1 MNALRTWG
9 QGKIVATSLLTKVVS
24 IVSESI
30 FLKHAYLSIP
40 LFFLPLYTHTLFRPI
55 FSPII
60 EHAYFSSTLFT
71 MFFPSTSILALGA
84 FSLLASA
91 GHAGANRQELQNHN
105 SRRQVPAG
113 FVEVPLAEL
122 QMLQSEYTTFHGW
135 MTAYLSSANS
145 SDLQTAQLNQD
156 VQAYDMWINLFLSKY
171 ANNSSTPAATS
182 TPAAASTPAPAN
194 LPSASATAAAPYA
207 VVANSSTDSSFN
219 AQSSSNLAV
228 YYGQSPATDDFT
240 LEQICQDDNVDIVV
254 LAFLTTFY
262 GPAGQPVI
270 NFGPATGG
278 TPTLGAQKI
287 NATGLLDC
295 PFLAKNITT
304 CQSLGKKVLLSLGGA
319 TGVTNFT
326 SDAQATSFA
335 NNLWNLFGG
344 GMTDSDMR
352 PFGSVKID
360 GFDVDN
366 EDHSTTYYN
375 TFVSALR
382 STYSGDKTKQYYISG
397 APQCPRPDASI
408 PLAAMQTMDF
418 VFVQFYNN
426 AMAGCDIGQPGFIDS
441 FKAWSGDLNGN
452 STVAG
457 KGPKLYIGAP
467 ACLACAGKGYL
478 DPANMTSVIKS
489 AMTAGVSNFG
499 GVMLWDGS
507 EAKNNTGAEGDYLQV
522 VKSALV

>member
-1 MNALRTWG
+1 MFN
-9 QGKIVATSLLTKVVS
+9 
-24 IVSESI
+24 
-30 FLKHAYLSIP
+30 Y
-40 LFFLPLYTHTLFRPI
+40 PI
-55 FSPII
+55 SV
-60 EHAYFSSTLFT
+60 
-71 MFFPSTSILALGA
+71 LALGA
-84 FSLLASA
+84 ISLLASA
-91 GHAGANRQELQNHN
+91 GHAGAYTQIHN
-105 SRRQVPAG
+105 SRRQTSAG
-113 FVEVPLAEL
+113 FVNIPLAEL

-135 MTAYLSSANS
+135 MAAYLSSANS
-145 SDLQTAQLNQD
+145 TDPRAAQLSQD
-156 VQAYDMWINLFLSKY
+156 VQAYDMWINIFLSKY
-171 ANNSSTPAATS
+171 AATPAAS
-182 TPAAASTPAPAN
+182 SSPVAA
-194 LPSASATAAAPYA
+194 SASAAATSSQVSPSVAPPYPA
-207 VVANSSTDSSFN
+207 MANSSNTNGSFS
-219 AQSSSNLAV
+219 AQSSKNLAV
-228 YYGQSPATDDFT
+228 YYGQSPATDNFT
-240 LEQICQDDNVDIVV
+240 LEQMCQDNNVDIVV
-254 LAFLTTFY
+254 LAFLTTFF

-278 TPTLGAQKI
+278 NPTLGAQKI

-319 TGVTNFT
+319 NGITNFT

-335 NNLWNLFGG
+335 KNLWNLFGG
-344 GMTDSDMR
+344 GMTNSDMR

-366 EDHSTTYYN
+366 EDHSTKYYN

-441 FKAWSGDLNGN
+441 FKAWSNDLSGN

-467 ACLACAGKGYL
+467 ACETCAGKGYL
-478 DPANMTSVIKS
+478 DPTNMTSVIKS
-489 AMTAGVSNFG
+489 AMTAGISNFG

-507 EAKNNTGAEGDYLQV
+507 EAKNNTGAGGDYLEM
-522 VKSALV
+522 VKSALVA

>member
-1 MNALRTWG
+1 
-9 QGKIVATSLLTKVVS
+9 
-24 IVSESI
+24 
-30 FLKHAYLSIP
+30 
-40 LFFLPLYTHTLFRPI
+40 
-55 FSPII
+55 
-60 EHAYFSSTLFT
+60 
-71 MFFPSTSILALGA
+71 MFYPSTSLVALVA
-84 FSLLASA
+84 ISLLASA
-91 GHAGANRQELQNHN
+91 GHAGAYRQEPQNHN
-105 SRRQVPAG
+105 SRRQAPAG

-122 QMLQSEYTTFHGW
+122 QMLQSEYATFHGW

-145 SDLQTAQLNQD
+145 TDLQTAQLSQD
-156 VQAYDMWINLFLSKY
+156 VQAYDMWINIFLNKY
-171 ANNSSTPAATS
+171 ANSTIA
-182 TPAAASTPAPAN
+182 PAAATPPPAK
-194 LPSASATAAAPYA
+194 ATATAPYS
-207 VVANSSTDSSFN
+207 VLVNSSANGTLN

-228 YYGQSPATDDFT
+228 YYGQSPATDNYT
-240 LEQICQDDNVDIVV
+240 LEQICQDQNVDIVV

-262 GPAGQPVI
+262 GPGGQPSI
-270 NFGPATGG
+270 DFGSAGGG
-278 TPTLGAQKI
+278 TPTHGAQKI

-319 TGVTNFT
+319 SGVTNFT

-335 NNLWNLFGG
+335 SNLWNLFGG

-352 PFGSVKID
+352 PFGSVRID

-366 EDHSTTYYN
+366 EDHSTAHYN

-382 STYSGDKTKQYYISG
+382 STFSGDKTKQYYISG

-426 AMAGCDIGQPGFIDS
+426 AAAGCDIGQPGFIDS
-441 FKAWSGDLNGN
+441 FKAWSGDLSGN

-467 ACLACAGKGYL
+467 ACKTCAGKGYL

-489 AMTAGVSNFG
+489 AMTAGIGNFG

-507 EAKNNTGAEGDYLQV
+507 EAKNNTGADGDYLQV
-522 VKSALV
+522 VKSALG

>member
-1 MNALRTWG
+1 M
-9 QGKIVATSLLTKVVS
+9 
-24 IVSESI
+24 
-30 FLKHAYLSIP
+30 FY
-40 LFFLPLYTHTLFRPI
+40 
-55 FSPII
+55 
-60 EHAYFSSTLFT
+60 SSTCT
-71 MFFPSTSILALGA
+71 LALCA
-84 FSLLASA
+84 ISLLASA
-91 GHAGANRQELQNHN
+91 GHAEADSRDAQNHY
-105 SRRQVPAG
+105 SRRQAPAG
-113 FVEVPLAEL
+113 LVEVPLAEL

-145 SDLQTAQLNQD
+145 TDPQAAQLSQD
-156 VQAYDMWINLFLSKY
+156 VQAYDMWINIFLSKY
-171 ANNSSTPAATS
+171 ANSTSA
-182 TPAAASTPAPAN
+182 PAAASTTAA
-194 LPSASATAAAPYA
+194 ASTAAATATAPYA
-207 VVANSSTDSSFN
+207 VMGNSSTNSSFN

-228 YYGQSPATDDFT
+228 YYGQSPATIKYT
-240 LEQICQDDNVDIVV
+240 LEEMCQDDNVDIVV
-254 LAFLTTFY
+254 LAFLTTFF
-262 GPAGQPVI
+262 GPAGEPVI

-278 TPTLGAQKI
+278 TPTLGAQKV

-304 CQSLGKKVLLSLGGA
+304 CQSLGKKVMLSLGGA

-344 GMTDSDMR
+344 GMIDSDLR
-352 PFGSVKID
+352 PFGSVVID

-382 STYSGDKTKQYYISG
+382 SAYAGDKTKQYYISG

-441 FKAWSGDLNGN
+441 FKAWSGDLSGN

-467 ACLACAGKGYL
+467 ACEECAGKGYL

-489 AMTAGVSNFG
+489 AMTAGISNFG

-507 EAKNNTGAEGDYLQV
+507 EAKNNTGAEGDYLKV
-522 VKSALV
+522 VKSALG

>member
-1 MNALRTWG
+1 MFNSRTS
-9 QGKIVATSLLTKVVS
+9 V
-24 IVSESI
+24 
-30 FLKHAYLSIP
+30 
-40 LFFLPLYTHTLFRPI
+40 
-55 FSPII
+55 
-60 EHAYFSSTLFT
+60 
-71 MFFPSTSILALGA
+71 LALGA
-84 FSLLASA
+84 ISFLASA
-91 GHAGANRQELQNHN
+91 GHAGANTQIHN
-105 SRRQVPAG
+105 SRRQAPAG
-113 FVEVPLAEL
+113 FVNVPLAEL
-122 QMLQSEYTTFHGW
+122 QMLQAEYTTFHGW
-135 MTAYLSSANS
+135 MAAYLSSANS
-145 SDLQTAQLNQD
+145 TDLSTAQLNQD
-156 VQAYDMWINLFLSKY
+156 VQAYDTWINIFLSKY
-171 ANNSSTPAATS
+171 ASTSAATS
-182 TPAAASTPAPAN
+182 APAAATTPQVSPTVAP
-194 LPSASATAAAPYA
+194 PYPA
-207 VVANSSTDSSFN
+207 MANSSTNGSFS
-219 AQSSSNLAV
+219 AQSSKNLAV
-228 YYGQSPATDDFT
+228 YYGQTLATDSFT
-240 LEQICQDDNVDIVV
+240 LEQMCQDENVDIVV

-262 GPAGQPVI
+262 GPAGQPII

-319 TGVTNFT
+319 NGVTNFT

-335 NNLWNLFGG
+335 KNLWNLFGG

-352 PFGSVKID
+352 PFGEVKLD

-366 EDHSTTYYN
+366 EDHSTKYYN
-375 TFVSALR
+375 TFVKALR

-408 PLAAMQTMDF
+408 PLTAMQTMDF

-441 FKAWSGDLNGN
+441 LKAWSNDLSGN

-457 KGPKLYIGAP
+457 KGPRLYIGAP
-467 ACLACAGKGYL
+467 ACETCAGKGYL

-489 AMTAGVSNFG
+489 AMTAGISNLG

-507 EAKNNTGAEGDYLQV
+507 EAKNNTGAAGDYLQV

>member
-1 MNALRTWG
+1 MFYFP
-9 QGKIVATSLLTKVVS
+9 TSV
-24 IVSESI
+24 
-30 FLKHAYLSIP
+30 
-40 LFFLPLYTHTLFRPI
+40 
-55 FSPII
+55 
-60 EHAYFSSTLFT
+60 
-71 MFFPSTSILALGA
+71 LALGA
-84 FSLLASA
+84 ISLLASA
-91 GHAGANRQELQNHN
+91 GHAGADTQIQN
-105 SRRQVPAG
+105 SRRQAPAG
-113 FVEVPLAEL
+113 FVDVPLAEL
-122 QMLQSEYTTFHGW
+122 QMLQAEYTTFHGW

-145 SDLQTAQLNQD
+145 TDLNAAQLKQD
-156 VQAYDMWINLFLSKY
+156 VQAYDTWINIFLSKY
-171 ANNSSTPAATS
+171 ASTSAAASAPAATS
-182 TPAAASTPAPAN
+182 VPAAATTSQVSPTVAPPYPA
-194 LPSASATAAAPYA
+194 
-207 VVANSSTDSSFN
+207 VANSSTNDTFN
-219 AQSSSNLAV
+219 AQSSKNLAV
-228 YYGQSPATDDFT
+228 YYGQTPATDSFT
-240 LEQICQDDNVDIVV
+240 LEQMCQDENVDIVV

-304 CQSLGKKVLLSLGGA
+304 CQGLGKKVLLSLGGA
-319 TGVTNFT
+319 NGVTNFT
-326 SDAQATSFA
+326 SDAQAAGFA
-335 NNLWNLFGG
+335 ENLWNLFGG
-344 GMTDSDMR
+344 GMTDSDRR

-366 EDHSTTYYN
+366 EDHSTQYYN
-375 TFVSALR
+375 TFVTALR
-382 STYSGDKTKQYYISG
+382 STYSGDKTKQYHISD

-426 AMAGCDIGQPGFIDS
+426 AMAGCDIGQPGFIES
-441 FKAWSGDLNGN
+441 FKAWSNDLSGH

-467 ACLACAGKGYL
+467 ACETCAGKGYL

-489 AMTAGVSNFG
+489 AMTAGIGNFG

-507 EAKNNTGAEGDYLQV
+507 EAKNNTGAGGDYLEV
-522 VKSALV
+522 VKSALVS

>member
-1 MNALRTWG
+1 
-9 QGKIVATSLLTKVVS
+9 
-24 IVSESI
+24 
-30 FLKHAYLSIP
+30 
-40 LFFLPLYTHTLFRPI
+40 
-55 FSPII
+55 
-60 EHAYFSSTLFT
+60 
-71 MFFPSTSILALGA
+71 MFYPPTFILALGA
-84 FSLLASA
+84 ISLLASA
-91 GHAGANRQELQNHN
+91 GHAGADTHN
-105 SRRQVPAG
+105 SRRQAPAG
-113 FVEVPLAEL
+113 FVTVPLAEL

-135 MTAYLSSANS
+135 MAAYLSSANS
-145 SDLQTAQLNQD
+145 TDPKTAQLNQD
-156 VQAYDMWINLFLSKY
+156 VEAYDMWINIFLSKY
-171 ANNSSTPAATS
+171 TS
-182 TPAAASTPAPAN
+182 APAAASTPAAATTTQVSPTVAPPYPAM
-194 LPSASATAAAPYA
+194 
-207 VVANSSTDSSFN
+207 VNSSTNGSFN
-219 AQSSSNLAV
+219 AQSSKNLAV
-228 YYGQSPATDDFT
+228 YYGQSPATDNFT
-240 LEQICQDDNVDIVV
+240 LEQMCQDENVDIVV

-295 PFLAKNITT
+295 PLLAKNITT
-304 CQSLGKKVLLSLGGA
+304 CHSLGKKVLLSLGGA

-326 SDAQATSFA
+326 SVAQATGFA
-335 NNLWNLFGG
+335 KNLWNLFGG
-344 GMTDSDMR
+344 GMTNSDMR

-366 EDHSTTYYN
+366 EDHSTKYYN

-382 STYSGDKTKQYYISG
+382 KTYSGDTTKQYYISG

-408 PLAAMQTMDF
+408 PLVAMQTMDF

-441 FKAWSGDLNGN
+441 FKAWSNDLSGN

-467 ACLACAGKGYL
+467 ACETCAGKGYL
-478 DPANMTSVIKS
+478 DPANMKSVIKS
-489 AMTAGVSNFG
+489 AMTAGVNNFG

-507 EAKNNTGAEGDYLQV
+507 EAMNNTGAGGDYLKV
-522 VKSALV
+522 VKSALIY

>member
-1 MNALRTWG
+1 M
-9 QGKIVATSLLTKVVS
+9 
-24 IVSESI
+24 
-30 FLKHAYLSIP
+30 FY
-40 LFFLPLYTHTLFRPI
+40 
-55 FSPII
+55 SP
-60 EHAYFSSTLFT
+60 S
-71 MFFPSTSILALGA
+71 SILALGA
-84 FSLLASA
+84 ISLLASA
-91 GHAGANRQELQNHN
+91 GHAGAYRQEPETHI
-105 SRRQVPAG
+105 SRREAPAG

-135 MTAYLSSANS
+135 MAAYLSSANS
-145 SDLQTAQLNQD
+145 TDLQTAQLSQD
-156 VQAYDMWINLFLSKY
+156 VQAYDMWINIFLSKY
-171 ANNSSTPAATS
+171 ANGTGAPAATNPP
-182 TPAAASTPAPAN
+182 PAQ
-194 LPSASATAAAPYA
+194 ATAAAPYS
-207 VVANSSTDSSFN
+207 VLVNSSTNATFN

-228 YYGQSPATDDFT
+228 YYGQSPATDKYT
-240 LEQICQDDNVDIVV
+240 LEQMCQDQNVDIVV

-278 TPTLGAQKI
+278 TPTRGAQKI

-304 CQSLGKKVLLSLGGA
+304 CQSLGKKVMLSLGGA

-335 NNLWNLFGG
+335 TNLWNLFGG

-382 STYSGDKTKQYYISG
+382 STFSGDKTKQYYISG

-426 AMAGCDIGQPGFIDS
+426 AAAGCDIGQPGFIDS
-441 FKAWSGDLNGN
+441 FKAWSDDLSGN

-467 ACLACAGKGYL
+467 ACELCAGKGYL

-489 AMTAGVSNFG
+489 AMTAGISNFG

-507 EAKNNTGAEGDYLQV
+507 EAKNNTGAEGDYMQV
-522 VKSALV
+522 VKSALG

>member
-1 MNALRTWG
+1 
-9 QGKIVATSLLTKVVS
+9 
-24 IVSESI
+24 
-30 FLKHAYLSIP
+30 
-40 LFFLPLYTHTLFRPI
+40 
-55 FSPII
+55 
-60 EHAYFSSTLFT
+60 
-71 MFFPSTSILALGA
+71 
-84 FSLLASA
+84 
-91 GHAGANRQELQNHN
+91 
-105 SRRQVPAG
+105 
-113 FVEVPLAEL
+113 
-122 QMLQSEYTTFHGW
+122 
-135 MTAYLSSANS
+135 MTAYLSSYNS
-145 SDLQTAQLNQD
+145 TDPQTAQLTQD
-156 VQAYDMWINLFLSKY
+156 VQAYDMWINIFLAKY
-171 ANNSSTPAATS
+171 ANSTS
-182 TPAAASTPAPAN
+182 TPAAAYPPAVASPSAAASIPAAAT
-194 LPSASATAAAPYA
+194 SAQASATAAAPYKVLMNTSA
-207 VVANSSTDSSFN
+207 STNGSFN

-240 LEQICQDDNVDIVV
+240 LEQMCQDANVNIVV
-254 LAFLTTFY
+254 LAFMTNFF
-262 GPAGQPVI
+262 GPAGEPVI

-319 TGVTNFT
+319 QAVTNFS

-335 NNLWNLFGG
+335 TNLWNLFGG
-344 GMTDSDMR
+344 GTTDSDMR

-366 EDHSTTYYN
+366 EDHSIAHYN

-382 STYSGDKTKQYYISG
+382 KTYSGDTSKQYYISG

-426 AMAGCDIGQPGFIDS
+426 AAAGCDIGQPGFIES
-441 FKAWSGDLNGN
+441 LKAWSGDLSDN

-467 ACLACAGKGYL
+467 ACEACAGKGYL
-478 DPANMTSVIKS
+478 EPANMTSVIKS
-489 AMTAGVSNFG
+489 AMAAGISNFG

-507 EAKNNTGAEGDYLQV
+507 EAKNNTGADGDYLQV
-522 VKSALV
+522 VKSALSG